1 VLVDH
6 GEEDMG
12 KPLLLDFW
20 NSIGLDEGKR
30 YMTIKDPTWTL
41 DVFSMVPYLM
51 NPENIYEY
59 FKIFYIHFLWMND
72 WSQRPKMEFSKTALD
87 QILEP
92 VDAVVTV
99 HFCLKGARI

>member
-1 VLVDH
+1 MNIRCNGTL
-6 GEEDMG
+6 
-12 KPLLLDFW
+12 F
-20 NSIGLDEGKR
+20 DESR
-30 YMTIKDPTWTL
+30 
-41 DVFSMVPYLM
+41 
-51 NPENIYEY
+51 EY

-92 VDAVVTV
+92 VDAVVMV